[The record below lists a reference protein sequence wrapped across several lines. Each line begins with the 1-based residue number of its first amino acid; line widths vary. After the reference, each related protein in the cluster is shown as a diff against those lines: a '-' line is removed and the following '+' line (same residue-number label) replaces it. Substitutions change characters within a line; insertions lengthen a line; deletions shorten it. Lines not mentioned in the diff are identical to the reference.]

1 MGGGVGGSRWA
12 LDWLSFGGPLPCP
25 QSRRRLLSD
34 WGRRGTEE
42 LAASCSWNSCCH
54 GNREPG
60 PLCAQRKGS
69 SFSEGSEEPHYWAP
83 LPVGLNRRGG
93 GVCHRVTGLPPH
105 PIPGASVNRLLPPP
119 SQSSPGRQWLQRAEV
134 HPAREGA
141 LAKGHQREGVG
152 FDGSGSCRPH
162 PSPSG
167 ITAEAPPATCLF
179 QSWEP
184 TYWKSSFFMVLV
196 IVPAAHDHARLPRH
210 HRLGQD
216 PHRGCRC
223 HRESTPCCYISA
235 PERTGPTLSA
245 QPADTARPV
254 TRDTSR
260 SDRNVPE
267 KFALCPH
274 LLRV

>member
-1 MGGGVGGSRWA
+1 MGEEGNGRAGSILLLELLLPWKQRARTALCTEKGQQLLGGIRGTSLLGPPASWPEPAGGG
-12 LDWLSFGGPLPCP
+12 C
-25 QSRRRLLSD
+25 
-34 WGRRGTEE
+34 
-42 LAASCSWNSCCH
+42 
-54 GNREPG
+54 
-60 PLCAQRKGS
+60 
-69 SFSEGSEEPHYWAP
+69 
-83 LPVGLNRRGG
+83 
-93 GVCHRVTGLPPH
+93 VCHRVTGLPPH

-179 QSWEP
+179 QPWEP

-196 IVPAAHDHARLPRH
+196 IVPAAHDHARLPHH

-223 HRESTPCCYISA
+223 HRASTPCCYISA